1 MPLGWHTLVTGR
13 LRLVSQTARKKPV
26 RIALMSE
33 SRSGETR
40 VALTPEAVK
49 TLVTDGWNVLVQR
62 GAGSRAHFSDTDYL
76 AAGATISED
85 PRGEVTLR
93 VNAPTVEEARLLPEG
108 SLHLSFLS
116 PLLASDVVAEMVE
129 RRVTILSFDLLPR
142 ISRAQ
147 YMDALSSQATVSGY
161 RAALAG
167 ASHFDRFFPL
177 LTTAAGTIRPAK
189 VLVMGVGVAGL
200 QAIAT
205 ARRLGAKVRA
215 YDVRTAAKEEAES
228 AGAVFVQLGV
238 TADAAGGYAREL
250 SDDERAVQQAALL
263 HEVANADIV
272 ITTAAV
278 PGRKAPILLTTA
290 MVAAMSEGSLVIDMA
305 ADGGGNCELTKAG
318 EVVTYQGVRIVGL
331 SNPPA
336 EMGTHASFMFAN
348 NVLKLLSLFGAMGIL
363 QPDWNDEIVIGVTVA
378 RDGAVN
384 HAPTAEMLGVA
395 HVPITPSPK
404 EPVTA

>member
-1 MPLGWHTLVTGR
+1 M
-13 LRLVSQTARKKPV
+13 
-26 RIALMSE
+26 RIALFRE
-33 SRSGETR
+33 SRAGETR

-49 TLVTDGWNVLVQR
+49 ALVNDGWEVFVER
-62 GAGSRAHFSDTDYL
+62 GAGEKAHFPDSTYTDV
-76 AAGATISED
+76 GATIADAPSGD
-85 PRGEVTLR
+85 INLR
-93 VNAPTVEEARLLPEG
+93 VNPPTLDEAAKVPEG
-108 SLHLSFLS
+108 SIHLSFLS
-116 PLLASDVVAEMVE
+116 PLLASDVVKVLVD

-167 ASHFDRFFPL
+167 ATYFDRFFPL
-177 LTTAAGTIRPAK
+177 LTTAAGTIRPAR

-215 YDVRTAAKEEAES
+215 YDVRSAAKEEAES
-228 AGAVFVQLGV
+228 AGATFVQLGV

-250 SDDERAVQQAALL
+250 TDEERQQQQAALVN
-263 HEVANADIV
+263 EVANADVV

-278 PGRKAPILLTTA
+278 PGRKAPILMTTA
-290 MVAAMSEGSLVIDMA
+290 MVEAMGEGSLVIDMA

-318 EVVTYQGVRIVGL
+318 EVVEHHGVRVVGL
-331 SNPPA
+331 TNPPA

-348 NVLKLLSLFGAMGIL
+348 NVLKLLALFGAKG
-363 QPDWNDEIVIGVTVA
+363 QVAPDWNDEVVIGVTVA

-384 HAPTAEMLGVA
+384 HAPTAEKLGVA
-395 HVPITPSPK
+395 HVAITPEVK
-404 EPVTA
+404 ETASE